1 MYFKPRIF
9 ISSTMGDKLQLRTDI
24 KNIFES
30 AGAEVVLY
38 EKDLTPSVNPNTY
51 RSDIL
56 QTEFAIFIIDQRY
69 GAKTNTGLSGTE
81 EEFDIVSFNKKPCHV
96 YLKKIKKTDE
106 AKQFEDKI
114 RSKGISFY
122 YYKDTKDLLNKLRLT
137 CFTIAR
143 DIAYYQI
150 DNQKINQ
157 TLVRKLALKN
167 DIEAGKIYCQIM
179 DELFEI
185 SNKTPFHLNNSN
197 LLIQAMDTWA
207 SYVLASTKSILID
220 RKADELLRDLC
231 NNILIFNGRM
241 ATESTSSPQ
250 SMTLNILNETLYLSF
265 NQWIYP
271 IDSQWYDNQL
281 AIIINAYNN
290 YKNYLANMAMEVEL
304 LIT

>member
-1 MYFKPRIF
+1 
-9 ISSTMGDKLQLRTDI
+9 
-24 KNIFES
+24 
-30 AGAEVVLY
+30 
-38 EKDLTPSVNPNTY
+38 
-51 RSDIL
+51 
-56 QTEFAIFIIDQRY
+56 
-69 GAKTNTGLSGTE
+69 
-81 EEFDIVSFNKKPCHV
+81 
-96 YLKKIKKTDE
+96 
-106 AKQFEDKI
+106 
-114 RSKGISFY
+114 
-122 YYKDTKDLLNKLRLT
+122 
-137 CFTIAR
+137 
-143 DIAYYQI
+143 
-150 DNQKINQ
+150 
-157 TLVRKLALKN
+157 
-167 DIEAGKIYCQIM
+167 M